1 MQTRPTPPPGYQSP
15 EFPAL
20 NIQNIYDETADGRY
34 TLYYV
39 SDVVRFTVQW
49 TLILYGAF
57 HIGAVIIAMAT
68 HGWNKSSWKYV
79 WAVPLIYLV
88 TAAVEALVAGSIVGA
103 IVGAVY
109 TFGYYEMNTWIPC
122 VWGVINL
129 LVLIISSFSIQG
141 GL

>member
-1 MQTRPTPPPGYQSP
+1 MRTQLTIPPNYKSP
-15 EFPAL
+15 RFPAL
-20 NIQNIYDETADGRY
+20 NIQNIYDETEDKRY
-34 TLYYV
+34 TLFFV
-39 SDVVRFTVQW
+39 SDVVRFTLQW

-103 IVGAVY
+103 
-109 TFGYYEMNTWIPC
+109 M
-122 VWGVINL
+122 
-129 LVLIISSFSIQG
+129 LVSRFCLNIA
-141 GL
+141 